1 VISHAYFSIFYS
13 AKAYL
18 ISKGIK
24 TSAPEEHK
32 KTYEEFKRLVDEKI
46 VDREL
51 LELYDDAIMKAE
63 SLLEIFH
70 SEKKKRGHF
79 TYNVQSEANKPYAE
93 KSVANAKKIH
103 NNYQKD
109 DTMKK
114 PISCNIFHKVHFV
127 EKWGT
132 GIGKIKGLEPKAIF
146 EEVADFFLVTFQRR
160 NVPET
165 TQKIIELIK
174 EKSSITRE
182 ELALAIGITPDGVK
196 YNLQKLIKEGKIKR
210 IGPDKGGHWEIS

>member
-70 SEKKKRGHF
+70 TEKKKRGHF
-79 TYNVQSEANKPYAE
+79 TCNVQSEANKPYAE
-93 KSVANAKKIH
+93 KSVANAKKFI
-103 NNYQKD
+103 
-109 DTMKK
+109 
-114 PISCNIFHKVHFV
+114 
-127 EKWGT
+127 
-132 GIGKIKGLEPKAIF
+132 
-146 EEVADFFLVTFQRR
+146 
-160 NVPET
+160 T
-165 TQKIIELIK
+165 TIRKMM
-174 EKSSITRE
+174 
-182 ELALAIGITPDGVK
+182 
-196 YNLQKLIKEGKIKR
+196 
-210 IGPDKGGHWEIS
+210 